1 LKRVSNYFRLI
12 SHFMK
17 FKYLIVD
24 DEPLARKLMATH
36 AAQVEILEPAGQC
49 ANAMEASSLVRNQK
63 IDLIFL
69 DIEMPELSGLDFIKT
84 FKNPPAIILV
94 TAYRNF
100 APEAFE
106 LDVLDYLLK
115 PVSFERFLKSVN
127 KFLDKVSLP
136 SSTGPS
142 STDIKDF
149 IYLKANRK
157 DHKIKLDDILYIE
170 SLDDYVKVILT
181 QQTLITHENIS
192 TLEQKLPAD
201 KFVRIHRSFLISLRH
216 ISAVS
221 SESVLVAGKELPFGR
236 AFKKLAQHVIYNQQ

>member
-1 LKRVSNYFRLI
+1 
-12 SHFMK
+12 MK

-24 DEPLARKLMATH
+24 DEPLARKLIATH
-36 AAQVEILEPAGQC
+36 AAQVEMLEPAGQC
-49 ANAMEASSLVRNQK
+49 ASAMEATHLIRNQK

-94 TAYRNF
+94 TAHRNF
-100 APEAFE
+100 APEAFD

-136 SSTGPS
+136 SSPGPS
-142 STDIKDF
+142 FADSRDF

-170 SLDDYVKVILT
+170 SLDDYVKVILSK
-181 QQTLITHENIS
+181 QTLITHENIS

-201 KFVRIHRSFLISLRH
+201 KFVRIHRSYLISMKH
-216 ISAVS
+216 VTTISA
-221 SESVLVAGKELPFGR
+221 ESVLVAGKELPFGR
-236 AFKKLAQHVIYNQQ
+236 AFKKLTQQVIYNQQ

>member
-1 LKRVSNYFRLI
+1 
-12 SHFMK
+12 MK

-36 AAQVEILEPAGQC
+36 AAQVEILEQAGQC
-49 ANAMEASSLVRNQK
+49 ASAIEATQLIRNQK

-94 TAYRNF
+94 TAHRNF
-100 APEAFE
+100 APEAFD

-136 SSTGPS
+136 APPGSSSGDS
-142 STDIKDF
+142 KDF

-170 SLDDYVKVILT
+170 SLDDYVRVVLNN
-181 QQTLITHENIS
+181 QTLITHENIS

-201 KFVRIHRSFLISLRH
+201 KFVRIHRSFLISMKYITT
-216 ISAVS
+216 ISA
-221 SESVLVAGKELPFGR
+221 ESVFVAGKELPFGR
-236 AFKKLAQHVIYNQQ
+236 AFKKLAQQVIYNQR